1 MIGEMSIDNK
11 DILKTKGAIYVN
23 AEGNVVEYEDKPIDR
38 VGQYN
43 AFWCAFGFRKRNF
56 FECINFMEKSTLKQK
71 HSMNDIT
78 TTPIFGSKVIEVEDY
93 IDLGTWPEIRRLLI
107 DYEKDSN

>member
-1 MIGEMSIDNK
+1 
-11 DILKTKGAIYVN
+11 
-23 AEGNVVEYEDKPIDR
+23 
-38 VGQYN
+38 
-43 AFWCAFGFRKRNF
+43 
-56 FECINFMEKSTLKQK
+56 MEKSTLKQK

-78 TTPIFGSKVIEVEDY
+78 TTPIFSSKVIEVEDY